1 MNNITRVSD
10 ITYSDIAS
18 YLRLS
23 DITEYDQNYLTTLI
37 NISKEYISK
46 YTGISIENLDNYA
59 DFIIVVFVLCQ
70 SMYDVRSL
78 YVDNSNLN
86 NVVET
91 ILGMHQNNLLPNGE
105 VWVVIQK
112 KQGAPSSKE
121 HLEELFGNCEII
133 TRDKGYYILKS
144 IKHEQK

>member
-1 MNNITRVSD
+1 MNNITKVSD

-23 DITEYDQNYLTTLI
+23 EVSTSDQNYLTTLI
-37 NISKEYISK
+37 NISEEYISK
-46 YTGISIENLDNYA
+46 YTGIANDDLDNYA

-105 VWVVIQK
+105 DN
-112 KQGAPSSKE
+112 A
-121 HLEELFGNCEII
+121 
-133 TRDKGYYILKS
+133 
-144 IKHEQK
+144 

>member
-1 MNNITRVSD
+1 MNNITKVSD

-23 DITEYDQNYLTTLI
+23 EISQDDQNYLTTLI
-37 NISKEYISK
+37 NISKDYISK
-46 YTGISIENLDNYA
+46 YTGIEITDLDNYA
-59 DFIIVVFVLCQ
+59 DLIIVVFVLCQ

-105 VWVVIQK
+105 ND
-112 KQGAPSSKE
+112 A
-121 HLEELFGNCEII
+121 
-133 TRDKGYYILKS
+133 
-144 IKHEQK
+144 